1 MFKNDKGLISFMVFK
16 HFKSCVLAVWRGGHT
31 SYHSEQRS

>member
-1 MFKNDKGLISFMVFK
+1 MIICCFFRLSI
-16 HFKSCVLAVWRGGHT
+16 LAVWRGGHT